1 MIDTADFSKGKKLGI
16 ENKIFEIIDFQHNKT
31 AMRKAVVWTKL
42 KNLMDGSVIERTF
55 QAGEKFKEPDYEEK
69 DMQFLYKSGDSFS
82 FMCNSTFEQ
91 IELRKEQTGNAWKFL
106 TENLTVKMIFF
117 AGNPIGINLPAS
129 VILKVVETA
138 PAFKGDTVSSGSGKP
153 AKLETGI
160 TVSVPFFIN
169 EEELLRIDTRTEKY
183 IERAK

>member
-1 MIDTADFSKGKKLGI
+1 MIDTADFFKGLKLSI
-16 ENKIFEIIDFQHNKT
+16 ENKLFEIVDFQHNKT

-42 KNLMDGSVIERTF
+42 RNLMDGSVIERTF

-69 DMQFLYKSGDSFS
+69 EVQFLYKSGDTYS
-82 FMCNSTFEQ
+82 FMCNKTYEQ
-91 IELRKEQTGNAWKFL
+91 IELRKEQTGDAWKFL
-106 TENLTVKMIFF
+106 TENITVKILFF

-129 VILKVVETA
+129 VTLKIIETD
-138 PAFKGDTVSSGSGKP
+138 PTFKGDTVSGSGKP

-160 TVSVPFFIN
+160 TVSVPFFVEVGEIIK
-169 EEELLRIDTRTEKY
+169 IDTRTEKY

>member
-16 ENKIFEIIDFQHNKT
+16 ENKIFEIVDFQHNKT

-42 KNLMDGSVIERTF
+42 KNLSDGSVIERTF
-55 QAGEKFKEPDYEEK
+55 KAGEKFPEPDYEEREV
-69 DMQFLYKSGDSFS
+69 QFLYKSGDIFT
-82 FMCNSTFEQ
+82 FMCNDTFEQ
-91 IELRKEQTGNAWKFL
+91 IELRKEQTGDTWKFL
-106 TENLTVKMIFF
+106 TENQTVKIIFF
-117 AGNPIGINLPAS
+117 AENPIGVNMAAS
-129 VILKVVETA
+129 GILKVIETD
-138 PAFKGDTVSSGSGKP
+138 PSFKGDTVSGSGKP

-169 EEELLRIDTRTEKY
+169 EGEMIKVDTRSEKY

>member
-1 MIDTADFSKGKKLGI
+1 MIDTADFFKGMKLSLDSKLY
-16 ENKIFEIIDFQHNKT
+16 EIVDFQHNKT

-42 KNLMDGSVIERTF
+42 KNMMDGSVIERTF

-69 DMQFLYKSGDSFS
+69 EVQFLYKLGETYT
-82 FMCNSTFEQ
+82 FMCNETFEQ

-106 TENLTVKMIFF
+106 TENLTVKILLFD
-117 AGNPIGINLPAS
+117 GNPIGINLPTS
-129 VILKVVETA
+129 VALKITGTD
-138 PAFKGDTVSSGSGKP
+138 PTFKGDTVSGSGKP

-160 TVSVPFFIN
+160 TVSVPFFIK
-169 EEELLRIDTRTEKY
+169 EGEIIKVDTRTGKY

>member
-16 ENKIFEIIDFQHNKT
+16 ENKIFEIVDFQHNKT

-42 KNLMDGSVIERTF
+42 KNLSDGSVIERTF
-55 QAGEKFKEPDYEEK
+55 KAGEKFPEPDYEEREV
-69 DMQFLYKSGDSFS
+69 QFLYKSGDTFT
-82 FMCNSTFEQ
+82 FMSNDTFEQ
-91 IELRKEQTGNAWKFL
+91 IELRKEQTGDTWKFL
-106 TENLTVKMIFF
+106 TENQTVKIVFF
-117 AGNPIGINLPAS
+117 EEKPIGVDMAAS
-129 VILKVVETA
+129 VILKVIETD
-138 PAFKGDTVSSGSGKP
+138 PSFKGDTVSGSGKP

-169 EEELLRIDTRTEKY
+169 EGELVKIDTRTEKY